1 MSAIGARDTREEV
14 EGNGVVLGQTEHGR
28 WTGGVRRRCACG
40 CAGRVTLMALLD
52 RFGGST
58 FVRVGGV

>member
-14 EGNGVVLGQTEHGR
+14 EGNGVVLGQSMDDGR
-28 WTGGVRRRCACG
+28 AVCGGGVPVAV
-40 CAGRVTLMALLD
+40 RVMLMALLD

-58 FVRVGGV
+58 FVRV